1 MTRATD
7 SRPPAPPAA
16 SRRALLS
23 WCLYDWANSAFPTVI
38 ITFVFATYF
47 TKAVAPTPELGTAW
61 WGIMLGLSGLAIALL
76 SPPMG
81 AVADQ
86 SGRRK
91 PWMLAFTALCIVAT
105 AVLWWV
111 APGAQ
116 YVMVALVS
124 VALANLGFEF
134 AVVFYNAMLP
144 DLAGRGW
151 IGRLSGWGWG
161 LGYAGGLACL
171 VLTLVL
177 FIEAEPPPFGL
188 DKEAAEHVRAAG
200 PLVALWIAVFAV
212 PLFLWVPDRP
222 SRGLTLGQALRSG
235 LAVLWR
241 TITGMRRHGAIV
253 RFLVARMIYTDG
265 LNTLFAFGGIYAAG
279 SFGMDFAE
287 VIRFAIALNV
297 SAGLGAAAFAVVDD
311 RIGAK
316 AVILPALTALVGLRT
331 AILLVESKTVFW
343 VLGVGL
349 GVFVGPAQAA
359 SRSLM
364 ARLAP
369 PGMTTEMFG
378 LYALSGKAT
387 AFLGP
392 WVLAWATLA
401 FDSQRAGMATIVVFL
416 AVGLVLL
423 LPVAEPRR

>member
-1 MTRATD
+1 M
-7 SRPPAPPAA
+7 
-16 SRRALLS
+16 
-23 WCLYDWANSAFPTVI
+23 
-38 ITFVFATYF
+38 
-47 TKAVAPTPELGTAW
+47 
-61 WGIMLGLSGLAIALL
+61 
-76 SPPMG
+76 
-81 AVADQ
+81 
-86 SGRRK
+86 
-91 PWMLAFTALCIVAT
+91 
-105 AVLWWV
+105 
-111 APGAQ
+111 
-116 YVMVALVS
+116 
-124 VALANLGFEF
+124 
-134 AVVFYNAMLP
+134 
-144 DLAGRGW
+144 
-151 IGRLSGWGWG
+151 
-161 LGYAGGLACL
+161 
-171 VLTLVL
+171 
-177 FIEAEPPPFGL
+177 
-188 DKEAAEHVRAAG
+188 RAAG
-200 PLVALWIAVFAV
+200 PLVALWMAVFAV

-241 TITGMRRHGAIV
+241 TITEMRRHGAIV
-253 RFLVARMIYTDG
+253 RFLVARMIYNDG
-265 LNTLFAFGGIYAAG
+265 LVTLFAFGGIYAAG

-316 AVILPALTALVGLRT
+316 AVILIALTALIGLGT
-331 AILLVESKTVFW
+331 AILLVESKTAFW